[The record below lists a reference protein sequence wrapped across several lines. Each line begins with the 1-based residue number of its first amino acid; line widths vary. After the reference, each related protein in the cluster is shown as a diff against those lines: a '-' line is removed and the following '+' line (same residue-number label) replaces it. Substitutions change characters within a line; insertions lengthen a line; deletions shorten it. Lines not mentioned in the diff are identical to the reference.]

1 MYFQETNKEVEKRE
15 PMEVQTESSKTQK
28 STDVIMEDVPEEEEP
43 VENRASTSE
52 PKEKK
57 ANREKFDSG
66 IGDEIVENHDNLSPM
81 SSDCESP
88 LEHHIQWD
96 VSSDDEMCNRRKD
109 ALDSVLCGIKWGVGS
124 DSSSLSDAAEEA
136 KAVPVQSEIRTIS
149 SPYTIHMRNKI
160 QELPLPSILKN
171 YLNFYRES

>member
-1 MYFQETNKEVEKRE
+1 
-15 PMEVQTESSKTQK
+15 MEVQTESSKTHK

-43 VENRASTSE
+43 AENRASTSE

-66 IGDEIVENHDNLSPM
+66 IGDEIVENHDNLSPE
-81 SSDCESP
+81 SSDGD
-88 LEHHIQWD
+88 IRWD
-96 VSSDDEMCNRRKD
+96 AVSSDDDTKYNRGKE
-109 ALDSVLCGIKWGVGS
+109 ALDAVLCGIKWGVAT
-124 DSSSLSDAAEEA
+124 DSSSSDSDAAEDI
-136 KAVPVQSEIRTIS
+136 KAVPVEDEIRTIS
-149 SPYTIHMRNKI
+149 SPYTFHMRDKI